1 MSLENTWK
9 RVKAM
14 AENKSHKST
23 EEVMLRSLGVDQEVL
38 EKIEKE
44 SLNAVKEN
52 LKIKIK
58 YTNNSDNEGLSYKH
72 LDDSGMDLRANLPGG
87 DMTVSVGKIQLVP
100 TGLHFELPESMEI
113 QVRPRSGLAAKH
125 GITVLNTPGTVD
137 RGYTGE
143 IKIILINL
151 GDKDFLIKHGDR
163 VAQAVVSPVISGRWA
178 NLIKLST
185 LSTSDRG
192 DGGFGSTG
200 IK

>member
-1 MSLENTWK
+1 
-9 RVKAM
+9 M
-14 AENKSHKST
+14 AQNKSHKSN
-23 EEVMLRSLGVDQEVL
+23 EEVMLRSLGVDKDVL
-38 EKIEKE
+38 DKIEKE

-58 YTNNSDNEGLSYKH
+58 YTNNSDNKELSYKH

-178 NLIKLST
+178 NLIKVPT
-185 LSTSDRG
+185 LSTSKRG

>member
-1 MSLENTWK
+1 
-9 RVKAM
+9 
-14 AENKSHKST
+14 
-23 EEVMLRSLGVDQEVL
+23 
-38 EKIEKE
+38 
-44 SLNAVKEN
+44 
-52 LKIKIK
+52 
-58 YTNNSDNEGLSYKH
+58 
-72 LDDSGMDLRANLPGG
+72 
-87 DMTVSVGKIQLVP
+87 
-100 TGLHFELPESMEI
+100 MEI